1 MRIATYEGEKS
12 MPELVARLFNITGAK
27 AGLRQ
32 QEAEAAL
39 REANPHLRDL
49 RSVPVGTPIVVP
61 DLRGVRPSKE
71 SRPVRGDVQALVRT
85 LQGSLGEVAEALDD
99 SARLAGEAVNQ
110 DLALLRSKEVKDL
123 AAQDRNLAR
132 KVKDLTASS
141 QRLRTETKAHRAAQA
156 DAVAQLR
163 TDLEEFLGLHGG

>member
-1 MRIATYEGEKS
+1 MRFAMYEGENS
-12 MPELVARLFNITGAK
+12 MPELVARLFDITGAE

-49 RSVPVGTPIVVP
+49 GSVPIGTPIVVP
-61 DLRGVRPSKE
+61 DLRGIQPSQE
-71 SRPVRGDVQALVRT
+71 SRPVTDDLQALVRT
-85 LQGSLGEVAEALDD
+85 LQGSLSEVAQALDD

-123 AAQDRNLAR
+123 AAQDPTLAR
-132 KVKDLTASS
+132 QVEDVTASS

-163 TDLEEFLGLHGG
+163 TDLQEFLSLRGG